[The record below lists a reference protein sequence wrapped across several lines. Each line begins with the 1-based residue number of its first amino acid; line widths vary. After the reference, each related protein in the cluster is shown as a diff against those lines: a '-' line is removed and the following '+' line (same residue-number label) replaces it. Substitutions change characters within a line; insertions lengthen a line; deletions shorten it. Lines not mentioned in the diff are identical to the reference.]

1 MIIGPASRSP
11 SPMEDEPSAP
21 PLPPDYDEDG
31 YHSYDDVEYW
41 DFFPKYREWQQKVDN
56 ELIEPTEEEER
67 QWKTALREH
76 TRKHNA
82 WRAAKKGK
90 VPKRPTV
97 PAPVIVE
104 ESDDEPAPPEEP
116 PPIPPRPVP
125 RPVPQPPPGP
135 VPSPPPGPV
144 PSPPPP
150 PPGPPP
156 PPPAPPPDASKK
168 GKTFIVVVPDK
179 PDTKEKKPDT
189 GSLMDQIRAGK
200 KLKSREDRPPP
211 VPPRDKPKSTL
222 DALKD
227 AMARRRPQVVDSESE
242 GESDWSE

>member
-21 PLPPDYDEDG
+21 PLPSDYDEDG
-31 YHSYDDVEYW
+31 YNSYDDVEYW

-56 ELIEPTEEEER
+56 ELIDPTEEEER

-82 WRAAKKGK
+82 WRAAKQGK

-104 ESDDEPAPPEEP
+104 ESDDEPVPPEEP
-116 PPIPPRPVP
+116 PPLPP

-150 PPGPPP
+150 PPL
-156 PPPAPPPDASKK
+156 PDSGKK
-168 GKTFIVVVPDK
+168 KTFIVVVPDK
-179 PDTKEKKPDT
+179 PDAKKKEPD
-189 GSLMDQIRAGK
+189 GVSLLDQIRAGK

-211 VPPRDKPKSTL
+211 LPPRDEPKSAM
-222 DALKD
+222 DALRK
-227 AMARRRPQVVDSESE
+227 AMDRRRPQVEDSETE

>member
-1 MIIGPASRSP
+1 
-11 SPMEDEPSAP
+11 MEDEPSAP

-31 YHSYDDVEYW
+31 YNSYDDVEYW
-41 DFFPKYREWQQKVDN
+41 EFFPKYREWQQKVDN
-56 ELIEPTEEEER
+56 ELIDPTEEEER

-82 WRAAKKGK
+82 WRAAKKGQ

-104 ESDDEPAPPEEP
+104 ESDDEPVPPEEP
-116 PPIPPRPVP
+116 PPYPPRPVP

-135 VPSPPPGPV
+135 VPSPPP
-144 PSPPPP
+144 P

-156 PPPAPPPDASKK
+156 PPPDSGK

-179 PDTKEKKPDT
+179 PDAKKKEPD
-189 GSLMDQIRAGK
+189 GDSLLEQIRAGK
-200 KLKSREDRPPP
+200 KLKSKDDRPPP
-211 VPPRDKPKSTL
+211 LPPRGKPKSTM
-222 DALKD
+222 DALRD
-227 AMARRRPQVVDSESE
+227 AMALRRPQVVDSESE
-242 GESDWSE
+242 GESDWSESD

>member
-1 MIIGPASRSP
+1 MD
-11 SPMEDEPSAP
+11 DEPSAP

-31 YHSYDDVEYW
+31 YNSYDDVEYW

-56 ELIEPTEEEER
+56 EVIDPTEEEER

-116 PPIPPRPVP
+116 PPIPPRPAP
-125 RPVPQPPPGP
+125 RPVPQ
-135 VPSPPPGPV
+135 PPPGPV

-156 PPPAPPPDASKK
+156 PPPGPPPDASKK

-200 KLKSREDRPPP
+200 KLRSAQKERPPP
-211 VPPRDKPKSTL
+211 KEQPPPPKETSLL
-222 DALKD
+222 DALRGKF
-227 AMARRRPQVVDSESE
+227 ASRRDKVKEGSDSEGE
-242 GESDWSE
+242 IESDWSE